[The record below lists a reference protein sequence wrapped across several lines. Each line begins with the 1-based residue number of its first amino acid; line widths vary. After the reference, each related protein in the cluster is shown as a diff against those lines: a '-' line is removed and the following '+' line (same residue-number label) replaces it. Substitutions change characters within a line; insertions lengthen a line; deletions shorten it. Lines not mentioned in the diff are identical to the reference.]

1 MVIEPDIKHTFIVER
16 SFHISKAVID
26 FSSLGVSDV
35 ITSLVVDC
43 DDQKGIILCNLM
55 GYESYDSGYQRRYS
69 KKDEADLDV
78 YFRAGQHITFHSEKP
93 HSNMFPYNLASKQPL
108 SRIHLSGYEFGV

>member
-1 MVIEPDIKHTFIVER
+1 MVIQPGENPTFTVER

-26 FSSLGVSDV
+26 FTSPALSYNVL
-35 ITSLVVDC
+35 TSLMVDC
-43 DDQKGIILCNLM
+43 DDKKGIILCNLM
-55 GYESYDSGYQRRYS
+55 GCDSDYVYS
-69 KKDEADLDV
+69 RQQAEADLDV

-93 HSNMFPYNLASKQPL
+93 HSNMFSLASKQPL

>member
-26 FSSLGVSDV
+26 FTSPGGPNV

-55 GYESYDSGYQRRYS
+55 GYDSDYVYS
-69 KKDEADLDV
+69 KKAEADLDV
-78 YFRAGQHITFHSEKP
+78 YFRAGQRITFHSEHLHPKDLRP
-93 HSNMFPYNLASKQPL
+93 FHPPSLPI
-108 SRIHLSGYEFGV
+108 IHLSGYEFGA

>member
-26 FSSLGVSDV
+26 FTSPGGPNV

-55 GYESYDSGYQRRYS
+55 GYQFYDSGLYVYS

-78 YFRAGQHITFHSEKP
+78 YFRAGQHITFHSRSLHNRSP
-93 HSNMFPYNLASKQPL
+93 IIPRPPI
-108 SRIHLSGYEFGV
+108 IHLSGYEFGA

>member
-26 FSSLGVSDV
+26 FSSPTGTYNIL
-35 ITSLVVDC
+35 TSLVVDC

-55 GYESYDSGYQRRYS
+55 GCDSDNVSYSRQQA
-69 KKDEADLDV
+69 EADLDV

-93 HSNMFPYNLASKQPL
+93 HSNKFSYTLASKQPL